1 MCDNKIYQY
10 NVFSLYRSEEKKETE
25 IHFLVYKDKVPVL
38 VQICREVIF
47 LLEKILRI
55 FVVSVYYTNRNYDYY
70 IMIYIIILYYNYH
83 CFYPT
88 DV

>member
-55 FVVSVYYTNRNYDYY
+55 FVVSIYTNRNYDYY
-70 IMIYIIILYYNYH
+70 IMIYIIMLYYNYH

>member
-47 LLEKILRI
+47 LLEKIFKDCIYIRI
-55 FVVSVYYTNRNYDYY
+55 K
-70 IMIYIIILYYNYH
+70 IMIIIL
-83 CFYPT
+83 
-88 DV
+88 

>member
-1 MCDNKIYQY
+1 MCDNKTYQY

-47 LLEKILRI
+47 FLEKILRI
-55 FVVSVYYTNRNYDYY
+55 FVVSIYTNRNYDYY

>member
-47 LLEKILRI
+47 LLEKIFKDFFCI
-55 FVVSVYYTNRNYDYY
+55 
-70 IMIYIIILYYNYH
+70 
-83 CFYPT
+83 
-88 DV
+88 

>member
-55 FVVSVYYTNRNYDYY
+55 FVVSIYTNRNYDYY

>member
-1 MCDNKIYQY
+1 MCDNKTYQY

-47 LLEKILRI
+47 FLEKILRI
-55 FVVSVYYTNRNYDYY
+55 FVVSVYTNRNYDYY

>member
-1 MCDNKIYQY
+1 MCDNKTYQY

-55 FVVSVYYTNRNYDYY
+55 FVVSIYTNRNYDYY

>member
-47 LLEKILRI
+47 FLEKILRI
-55 FVVSVYYTNRNYDYY
+55 FVVSIYTNRNYDYY

>member
-1 MCDNKIYQY
+1 MCDNKTYQY

-55 FVVSVYYTNRNYDYY
+55 FVVSIYTNRNYDYY
-70 IMIYIIILYYNYH
+70 IMIYIIMLYYNYH

>member
-47 LLEKILRI
+47 LLEKIFKDFCCI
-55 FVVSVYYTNRNYDYY
+55 Y
-70 IMIYIIILYYNYH
+70 IWIKIMIIIL
-83 CFYPT
+83 
-88 DV
+88 